1 MREGNMSDVIRDYV
15 RDTLL
20 KSETATSA
28 AERAVLEEI
37 ATLWLEVVSVLER
50 RDLTA
55 DDVLTGTM
63 PPDAE
68 MG

>member
-1 MREGNMSDVIRDYV
+1 MSGVIRDYV

-20 KSETATSA
+20 RIETATPA

-37 ATLWLEVVSVLER
+37 AKLWLEVVSVLER

-55 DDVLTGTM
+55 DDVLTGTL

-68 MG
+68 IE